1 MKKIKINYYIILK
14 MYYEIDSDD
23 EALQKAVKKLFE
35 WYDKFLSEDLRKVL
49 EKLRDTK
56 PDTLTDDE
64 GETLIDTYN
73 TFGGLKETIA
83 EITEIL
89 YPED

>member
-1 MKKIKINYYIILK
+1 
-14 MYYEIDSDD
+14 MYYEIDSNDKD
-23 EALQKAVKKLFE
+23 LQQAIKRLFK
-35 WYDKFLSEDLRKVL
+35 WYDEYLSEDLRKVL

-64 GETLIDTYN
+64 GETLIDAYN
-73 TFGGLKETIA
+73 TFQDLKETIA

>member
-1 MKKIKINYYIILK
+1 
-14 MYYEIDSDD
+14 MYYTIDSNDKD
-23 EALQKAVKKLFE
+23 LQRAVEQIFE
-35 WYDKFLSEDLRKVL
+35 WYDEFLSEDLRKVL

-64 GETLIDTYN
+64 GETLIDAYN
-73 TFGGLKETIA
+73 TFQDLKETIG

>member
-1 MKKIKINYYIILK
+1 

-23 EALQKAVKKLFE
+23 EALQRAVKVLFE

-64 GETLIDTYN
+64 GETLIDAYN
-73 TFGGLKETIA
+73 TFEGLKETIA

-89 YPED
+89 HPED

>member
-1 MKKIKINYYIILK
+1 

-23 EALQKAVKKLFE
+23 EALQRAVKKLFE

-64 GETLIDTYN
+64 GETLIDAYN
-73 TFGGLKETIA
+73 TFQDLKETIG